1 MVKVNEKDA
10 RLICECLNIAKQY
23 LEESTPANEPTKAAI
38 NKKINDIYEL
48 IKKIEKYAGYDFFKQ
63 INIMS
68 IAKST
73 FTFISFF
80 IISPLFF
87 FLLSALFISNL

>member
-38 NKKINDIYEL
+38 NKKIKLHCFLKKYDI
-48 IKKIEKYAGYDFFKQ
+48 IKIENRSALMYCFKAERA
-63 INIMS
+63 NRL
-68 IAKST
+68 
-73 FTFISFF
+73 SFF
-80 IISPLFF
+80 IKSCIKK
-87 FLLSALFISNL
+87 

>member
-63 INIMS
+63 IDKFS
-68 IAKST
+68 KKRSDDIAEEAM
-73 FTFISFF
+73 I
-80 IISPLFF
+80 
-87 FLLSALFISNL
+87 LSSRK

>member
-63 INIMS
+63 IDKCSKKRSDDIVS
-68 IAKST
+68 VV
-73 FTFISFF
+73 
-80 IISPLFF
+80 
-87 FLLSALFISNL
+87 

>member
-63 INIMS
+63 IDKCS
-68 IAKST
+68 KKRSDDIAEEV
-73 FTFISFF
+73 
-80 IISPLFF
+80 
-87 FLLSALFISNL
+87 SNC

>member
-63 INIMS
+63 IDKCS
-68 IAKST
+68 KKRSDDIAEEAM
-73 FTFISFF
+73 I
-80 IISPLFF
+80 
-87 FLLSALFISNL
+87 LSSRKWPKKWY

>member
-38 NKKINDIYEL
+38 NKKINDIYQL
-48 IKKIEKYAGYDFFKQ
+48 IKKIE
-63 INIMS
+63 
-68 IAKST
+68 
-73 FTFISFF
+73 
-80 IISPLFF
+80 
-87 FLLSALFISNL
+87 